1 MFRLCLC
8 TVFLSSIS
16 PYSISKLEEILN
28 ISGFLDKYDKTYG
41 QLLNQYTLAEWKY
54 NTDITDA
61 NAVASREAAKLLE
74 DYSAEAFKTV
84 ESFDKEKI
92 KDHPDLLR
100 YLKKVG
106 GKSLPE
112 DESAELAS
120 VIQQMGEIYGSTKVC
135 LPDNNSQESCF
146 NLEPELS
153 SIMAES
159 TNYTTRLHVWTEWR
173 RLVGQRVISRPCIL
187 LYYY

>member
-1 MFRLCLC
+1 M
-8 TVFLSSIS
+8 
-16 PYSISKLEEILN
+16 
-28 ISGFLDKYDKTYG
+28 
-41 QLLNQYTLAEWKY
+41 
-54 NTDITDA
+54 
-61 NAVASREAAKLLE
+61 ASREAAKLLE

-135 LPDNNSQESCF
+135 L
-146 NLEPELS
+146 EPELS
-153 SIMAES
+153 NIMAES
-159 TNYTTRLHVWTEWR
+159 TNYTARLHVWT
-173 RLVGQRVISRPCIL
+173 LDRVEAAGGTAGN
-187 LYYY
+187 

>member
-106 GKSLPE
+106 GKSLPD

-135 LPDNNSQESCF
+135 LPDNNSQESCH

-173 RLVGQRVISRPCIL
+173 RLVGQRVI
-187 LYYY
+187 Y